1 MRDSCAMLDAP
12 PENVHIPG
20 IMRQMPPS
28 PTSTSRPGFF
38 VSGVRAMCSSLAI
51 HGPPACMIC
60 GVPACSFRQVVR
72 MDETE
77 ATRQAAEHSSSIGQ
91 AGYLLALAAWGAITH
106 AIQKMRRAK
115 SISVWSLA
123 GETFVCVFAGF
134 IAGLISSG
142 LGASESLT
150 WAAAAAAGGHFGP
163 RTLYLL
169 RDRLFEHIG
178 GEQ

>member
-1 MRDSCAMLDAP
+1 
-12 PENVHIPG
+12 
-20 IMRQMPPS
+20 
-28 PTSTSRPGFF
+28 
-38 VSGVRAMCSSLAI
+38 MCSSIAI
-51 HGPPACMIC
+51 YGPSACASCAIT
-60 GVPACSFRQVVR
+60 GCSLRVTR

-77 ATRQAAEHSSSIGQ
+77 TTRQAAEHGSTVGQ

-106 AIQKMRRAK
+106 AIQQMHRSK
-115 SISVWSLA
+115 SISIWSLV

-134 IAGLISSG
+134 LAGLISSG

-150 WAAAAAAGGHFGP
+150 WAAAAAGGHFGP

-169 RDRLFEHIG
+169 RDRLFERIG

>member
-1 MRDSCAMLDAP
+1 
-12 PENVHIPG
+12 
-20 IMRQMPPS
+20 
-28 PTSTSRPGFF
+28 
-38 VSGVRAMCSSLAI
+38 MCSSIAI
-51 HGPPACMIC
+51 YGPAACASCAIT
-60 GVPACSFRQVVR
+60 GCSLRVTR

-77 ATRQAAEHSSSIGQ
+77 TTRQAAEHGSTVGQ

-106 AIQKMRRAK
+106 AIQQMRRAK
-115 SISVWSLA
+115 SISIWSLV

-134 IAGLISSG
+134 LAGLISSG

-150 WAAAAAAGGHFGP
+150 WAAAAAGGHFGP

-169 RDRLFEHIG
+169 RDRLFERIG

>member
-1 MRDSCAMLDAP
+1 MGSGRKWRGQIIRARTGAILSGLSRFRSLNVQLDR
-12 PENVHIPG
+12 NLRV
-20 IMRQMPPS
+20 
-28 PTSTSRPGFF
+28 T
-38 VSGVRAMCSSLAI
+38 
-51 HGPPACMIC
+51 
-60 GVPACSFRQVVR
+60 R

-77 ATRQAAEHSSSIGQ
+77 ATRQAAEHGSTVGQ

-106 AIQKMRRAK
+106 AIQQMRRAK
-115 SISVWSLA
+115 SISIWSLV

-134 IAGLISSG
+134 LAGLISSG

-150 WAAAAAAGGHFGP
+150 WAAAAAGGHFGP

-169 RDRLFEHIG
+169 RDRLFERIG